1 MCSCVFNVGSCVA
14 SCLTFRLFFNFRPLA
29 TWLLMK
35 NRVERH
41 QQSWYLISFLT
52 TFWHFNCLDVNTHFF
67 FLQWNNEFYSY
78 GHSFSYSEIRNFT
91 AITKWLFV
99 FFTAKFWKL
108 FPNDRVFTAK
118 YKILKIIPKRPFLLW
133 LLNTKLLKMYP
144 NNHSFHDH
152 KMQNLKLYSNGHLIF
167 WLQTT
172 KIELNSFFSE
182 LWKSKLSY

>member
-14 SCLTFRLFFNFRPLA
+14 ICLTFRLFFNFRPLA

-41 QQSWYLISFLT
+41 QQSWYLINFLT

-99 FFTAKFWKL
+99 FFYSK
-108 FPNDRVFTAK
+108 V
-118 YKILKIIPKRPFLLW
+118 LKTVSKRPCF
-133 LLNTKLLKMYP
+133 YCEI
-144 NNHSFHDH
+144 
-152 KMQNLKLYSNGHLIF
+152 QNFENYTQTAVPSL
-167 WLQTT
+167 TT
-172 KIELNSFFSE
+172 KYETFENVPE
-182 LWKSKLSY
+182 